1 MIRNGDMIHFN
12 ELKTQ
17 CGLKDSEF
25 FLSHLQIRSIMMSLL
40 STGIDTGNKSDLE
53 DKLMGAA
60 VRRGTVSV
68 KYTGGCCVEQLP
80 N

>member
-1 MIRNGDMIHFN
+1 MS
-12 ELKTQ
+12 LKIQ
-17 CGLKDSEF
+17 NF
-25 FLSHLQIRSIMMSLL
+25 FLISSAIRSIMTSLL
-40 STGIDTGNKSDLE
+40 STGIDIGNKSDLE

-68 KYTGGCCVEQLP
+68 IYTGGCVLNMQQLP

>member
-1 MIRNGDMIHFN
+1 M
-12 ELKTQ
+12 T
-17 CGLKDSEF
+17 
-25 FLSHLQIRSIMMSLL
+25 SLL
-40 STGIDTGNKSDLE
+40 STGIDIGNKSDLE

-68 KYTGGCCVEQLP
+68 IYTGGCVLNMQQLP